1 VLKSRAVELEDVINL
16 SITQTENIER
26 FLRVVRSYT
35 DVTELTVDVVNEFVD
50 KIIVSE
56 AVYTPAKYKHWARGK
71 TQKVRVLFN
80 YVGEVSELIKEE

>member
-1 VLKSRAVELEDVINL
+1 
-16 SITQTENIER
+16 
-26 FLRVVRSYT
+26 VRSYT
-35 DVTELTVDVVNEFVD
+35 EITELTVDIVNEFAD

-80 YVGEVSELIKEE
+80 YAGEVSELTEEE